1 MHTYRLILEGKLTI
15 PLHVSANTEA
25 IVKGLLRPSATKR
38 LGCLRNGAADVRQH
52 VWFAGLNVPQLL
64 RMKLPTPYTP
74 KVLDPMDTSN
84 FPKYTEQPD
93 EPYVDDGTGWDAA
106 F

>member
-1 MHTYRLILEGKLTI
+1 MH
-15 PLHVSANTEA
+15 
-25 IVKGLLRPSATKR
+25 
-38 LGCLRNGAADVRQH
+38 VR
-52 VWFAGLNVPQLL
+52 
-64 RMKLPTPYTP
+64 YTP

-93 EPYVDDGTGWDAA
+93 EPYVDYGTGWDAA